1 MSDLISAVGE
11 AVSQHLGMEWAGQ
24 EPQDRDRISPSGLLI
39 VERVGGGMTRYGRTD
54 RPWIQ
59 FTILATSKK
68 RAWDRLREVR
78 EYWSVPRAR
87 VGDHFIYNIREVL
100 NPEDAS
106 LTADPFYRVRV
117 SFAFHISYLA

>member
-11 AVSQHLGMEWAGQ
+11 AVSEHLGVGWAGQ
-24 EPQDRDRISPSGLLI
+24 EPQDRDHIPSSGLLI
-39 VERVGGGMTRYGRTD
+39 VERVGGGMTRHGRTD

-78 EYWSVPRAR
+78 KYWSAPRAQ

-117 SFAFHISYLA
+117 SFAFHTSGLA